1 MLPGNKVLSFLEFRV
16 LTQQLK
22 VLILRGTYDYTG
34 NLKIKKT
41 KKLINIVNL
50 IISSKKLHVW
60 TF

>member
-22 VLILRGTYDYTG
+22 VLILRGTHDYTG
-34 NLKIKKT
+34 NPKIKKT
-41 KKLINIVNL
+41 KKLINIINL